1 MQDQK
6 TSHVNIVKKKPAD
19 WTAEDIANFWDWQS
33 KNISRQQQYF
43 TASLAP
49 GIVQFIKRKGLLKGN
64 VLDYGCG
71 AGHLLQEMC
80 KVTAHRA
87 LRAVNFYGLDFSAD
101 SIEETK
107 KRTAGKA
114 NLKQLVLISALPTP
128 FNDEQFD
135 SITLIET
142 IEHLQD
148 DQLQETMQ
156 ELFRI
161 LKRKGRI
168 FITTPFN
175 EDLQSHLKFCP
186 FCKSEF
192 HQMQHMQ
199 SFDIAGLTAL
209 ASKHGFVTEE
219 CVNMDIQKLK
229 LGPAKYFIKRSL
241 SKMAVAA
248 GLKEDTGFPTP
259 NLIALL
265 VKP

>member
-1 MQDQK
+1 L
-6 TSHVNIVKKKPAD
+6 NIVHKKPAD
-19 WTAEDIANFWDWQS
+19 WTTEDIAGFWDWQS

-43 TASLAP
+43 TATLAP
-49 GIVQFIKRKGLLKGN
+49 GIVKFIKKKGLLKGN

-80 KVTAHRA
+80 KEAS
-87 LRAVNFYGLDFSAD
+87 VNFYGLDFSAD

-107 KRTAGKA
+107 KRTANYT
-114 NLKQLVLISALPTP
+114 NLKQLVLLEQLPTP

-148 DQLQETMQ
+148 EQLQQTMQ

-161 LKRKGRI
+161 LKRGGKL

-175 EDLQSHLKFCP
+175 EDLEAHLNFCP

-209 ASKHGFVTEE
+209 ANRHGFKTEE
-219 CVNMDIQKLK
+219 CVNIDIEKLK
-229 LGPAKYFIKRSL
+229 LGSVKYAIKRSL
-241 SKMAVAA
+241 GKMAIAA
-248 GLKEDTGFPTP
+248 GLKEDNRSKTP
-259 NLIALL
+259 NLIAIL
-265 VKP
+265 VKPGS